1 MSIAPSFPMYPSD
14 FLGDP
19 HTLVMTTEEVGAY
32 CLLLFTGWEMD
43 NRLPPAVQDLAD
55 LVRMPVK
62 KFEPIWNRKLKKCFV
77 QNGDHFSHPRLEKI
91 ICEIREF
98 RKAKSKAGKASGR
111 KRREKKDLSAEQVF
125 DSVHVLFEQNTNKNE
140 PSYIPFTNIPF
151 TNISKR
157 EEAAQ
162 TPPSTKKATR
172 LPDDFS
178 ITPEMSDYA
187 KLKRPEI
194 DHILE
199 TEKFCNY
206 WLAKSGKDATKID
219 WQRTWKNWILNAK
232 AVNGNGNGKSHRPP
246 DTVGKPPADLAP
258 VKIAYNCSECRDM
271 GIIDRY
277 PDEPDKFHADRL
289 QPCGHCQS

>member
-1 MSIAPSFPMYPSD
+1 MAKKWWFPLD
-14 FLGDP
+14 FRVWRTDSRLRRCSLETRGFWLECLCAM
-19 HTLVMTTEEVGAY
+19 HEEGAFEITGTLEEVGWLIGCAPEIVAR
-32 CLLLFTGWEMD
+32 CAVELQRTKAADVTLGNGSVTLLSR
-43 NRLPPAVQDLAD
+43 RLQRDLNGREQTRLRVRKHRSNAD
-55 LVRMPVK
+55 VT
-62 KFEPIWNRKLKKCFV
+62 IHN
-77 QNGDHFSHPRLEKI
+77 NSN
-91 ICEIREF
+91 
-98 RKAKSKAGKASGR
+98 S
-111 KRREKKDLSAEQVF
+111 
-125 DSVHVLFEQNTNKNE
+125 NNNNKN
-140 PSYIPFTNIPF
+140 
-151 TNISKR
+151 KR
-157 EEAAQ
+157 EEAEIALQ
-162 TPPSTKKATR
+162 ATPLSLSPKPSRGTR

-277 PDEPDKFHADRL
+277 PDEPEIFHADRL
-289 QPCGHCQS
+289 QPCGHCQR